1 MCLLNLS
8 GGGGHSRRTA
18 AAKQSFSL
26 SFHSLLSSAPKP
38 KRNLE
43 QMRGIALLRNARIQN
58 ANDVVNLAFGYAS
71 EEDRLELKKKF
82 VPGLLSFPFSDDVS
96 PPPKSKP
103 KRRSAKLSFKK
114 SFQ

>member
-1 MCLLNLS
+1 
-8 GGGGHSRRTA
+8 
-18 AAKQSFSL
+18 
-26 SFHSLLSSAPKP
+26 
-38 KRNLE
+38 
-43 QMRGIALLRNARIQN
+43 MRGIALLRNARIQN

-71 EEDRLELKKKF
+71 EEDRLLLLLRMELKKKF

-114 SFQ
+114 SF

>member
-8 GGGGHSRRTA
+8 GGGGHGRRTA

-71 EEDRLELKKKF
+71 EEDRLELKKKVCPWIAF
-82 VPGLLSFPFSDDVS
+82 IPI
-96 PPPKSKP
+96 
-103 KRRSAKLSFKK
+103 
-114 SFQ
+114 Q